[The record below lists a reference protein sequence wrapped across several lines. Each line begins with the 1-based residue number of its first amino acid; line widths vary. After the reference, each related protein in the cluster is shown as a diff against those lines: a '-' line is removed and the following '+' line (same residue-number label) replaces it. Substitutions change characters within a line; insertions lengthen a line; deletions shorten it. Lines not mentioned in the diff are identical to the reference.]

1 MFGRLAAVRI
11 KAAEEAFGRGR
22 LEEAL
27 DLAAAPDLADHR
39 PAQELLARIGAAL
52 LERGQDHLLERRF
65 REALAD
71 FERAARCGRLAEKA
85 AEWRNRALA
94 ALQDHRQAEL
104 ERRAALDVAR
114 QRMEA
119 GSLTAAAEALARA
132 PDDADRRHLNEEIAR
147 RQSKA
152 AEALAGTD
160 AALQKGD
167 LAEAARQLRT
177 TSALDGRR
185 PELADLKERLTAL
198 AVRRATDEYTGGRLT
213 QAQRTLALL
222 GEVGQGRADRHE
234 IEETLRL
241 AREAAKALADDRY
254 AKAGV
259 LLGRLTQIGPDA
271 KWISEVREHL
281 RALEDHRRVLLEGPL
296 GLLLGHETPNDLSV
310 TSAPEDACGQD
321 ETQPAGRI
329 AKENPDLAHGCPVA
343 RRAGAAPLPPPVVA
357 VAGGPDGVGRLPS
370 RLLLRIDG
378 AGSFL
383 LLRGDRTTIGRAGP
397 GATADLQLVSDLAE
411 RQAEIVRA
419 GEDYFVVA
427 RSGVELADQRV
438 THALLQSGDR
448 LRLGRRVRMTFL
460 RPSRKSPAAVLD
472 LGDGVRTTGDCRR
485 VILWS
490 GPLLMGSQAE
500 CHIRLGYGLAGV
512 ILIERGGQILLK
524 PMAPTA
530 AAMPVRVGGPTEY
543 GELRLTVQEWPG
555 SAGVGR
561 VVG

>member
-11 KAAEEAFGRGR
+11 KAAEEALGRGR

-27 DLAAAPDLADHR
+27 DLAAAPDLADQR

-52 LERGQDHLLERRF
+52 LERGQGHLLERRF

-71 FERAARCGRLAEKA
+71 FERAARCGGPAEKA
-85 AEWRNRALA
+85 VEWRNRALA
-94 ALQDHRQAEL
+94 AMQDHQQAEL
-104 ERRAALDVAR
+104 DRRAALEVAR
-114 QRMEA
+114 QRLEA
-119 GSLTAAAEALARA
+119 GSLAAAAEALARA
-132 PDDADRRHLNEEIAR
+132 PDDADRRRLDEEIAR

-152 AEALAGTD
+152 AQALAAAE

-167 LAEAARQLRT
+167 LAEAARQVRAS
-177 TSALDGRR
+177 SALDAWR

-198 AVRRATDEYTGGRLT
+198 AVRRATEEYTGGRLM

-222 GEVGQGRADRHE
+222 GEVGQGRTDRHE

-259 LLGRLTQIGPDA
+259 LLGRLTQIGPEA
-271 KWISEVREHL
+271 RWISEVREHL
-281 RALEDHRRVLLEGPL
+281 RALENHRRVLLEGPL
-296 GLLLGHETPNDLSV
+296 GLLLGHETPSELSV
-310 TSAPEDACGQD
+310 TAASEEARRQD
-321 ETQPAGRI
+321 ETQPAERI
-329 AKENPDLAHGCPVA
+329 AGENTVTTRGYPVA
-343 RRAGAAPLPPPVVA
+343 RRAGEAPHPPPDGA
-357 VAGGPDGVGRLPS
+357 AAGGSDAPGRLPS

-383 LLRGDRTTIGRAGP
+383 LLRGDRVSIGRAGP

-427 RSGVELADQRV
+427 RGGVELADQRV

-490 GPLLMGSQAE
+490 GPLLMGSHAE
-500 CHIRLGYGLAGV
+500 CHIRLGQGLAGV
-512 ILIERGGQILLK
+512 ILIERSGQILLK

-530 AAMPVRVGGPTEY
+530 AAMPVRVGGPAEY
-543 GELRLTVQEWPG
+543 GELRLTIQEWPG
-555 SAGVGR
+555 GDGGR

>member
-11 KAAEEAFGRGR
+11 KAAEEALGRGR

-27 DLAAAPDLADHR
+27 DLAGAPDLADQR
-39 PAQELLARIGAAL
+39 PARELLARIGEAL

-65 REALAD
+65 QEALAD
-71 FERAARCGRLAEKA
+71 FERAARCGRPAEKA

-94 ALQDHRQAEL
+94 ALQDHQRAEL
-104 ERRAALDVAR
+104 DRRTALDVAR
-114 QRMEA
+114 QRLEA
-119 GSLTAAAEALARA
+119 GSLTAAAEALALV
-132 PDDADRRHLNEEIAR
+132 PDDADRRRLDEEIAR

-152 AEALAGTD
+152 TEALAAAE

-167 LAEAARQLRT
+167 LAEAARQLK
-177 TSALDGRR
+177 TSSAMDARR
-185 PELADLKERLTAL
+185 PELADLEGRLITL
-198 AVRRATDEYTGGRLT
+198 AVRRATEEYTGGRLAH
-213 QAQRTLALL
+213 AQRTLALL
-222 GEVGQGRADRHE
+222 GEIGRGRGDRHE
-234 IEETLRL
+234 IEEALRL

-259 LLGRLTQIGPDA
+259 LLGRLTQIGPGA
-271 KWISEVREHL
+271 QWVSEVREHL
-281 RALEDHRRVLLEGPL
+281 RILENHRRVLLEGPL
-296 GLLLGHETPNDLSV
+296 GLLLGHETPGDLSV
-310 TSAPEDACGQD
+310 YGPD
-321 ETQPAGRI
+321 ETRPLGRI
-329 AKENPDLAHGCPVA
+329 AKENAEPAHRYPVA
-343 RRAGAAPLPPPVVA
+343 RHAGVAPLSPPVIA
-357 VAGGPDGVGRLPS
+357 VAGGPDEGGRLPT

-378 AGSFL
+378 VGSFL
-383 LLRGDRTTIGRAGP
+383 LLRGDRVTIGRAGP

-427 RSGVELADQRV
+427 ASGVELADQRV

-460 RPSRKSPAAVLD
+460 RPSRKSLAAALD

-530 AAMPVRVGGPTEY
+530 AAMPVRVGAPTEY
-543 GELRLTVQEWPG
+543 GELRLTIQEWPG
-555 SAGVGR
+555 SGGVGR